1 MARLANSEKGLS
13 LFALRQL
20 YLACVTS
27 IADYGSVIWWKGQA
41 QFKKPLQDLQN
52 LGLRKILRAFKTT
65 PIIPIEVE
73 AALAPPTIRLNT
85 NTRQYAL
92 RMLKLSPRHLIRQ
105 EVAKLATFDS
115 TTTKRPDSTFARARG
130 QKPCG
135 SF

>member
-52 LGLRKILRAFKTT
+52 LGLRKILGTFKTA
-65 PIIPIEVE
+65 PIIPMEVE
-73 AALAPPTIRLNT
+73 AALVPPTIRLNT
-85 NTRQYAL
+85 NTRQYVL
-92 RMLKLSPRHLIRQ
+92 RMLKLSPRSSKTSYYRHSRL
-105 EVAKLATFDS
+105 
-115 TTTKRPDSTFARARG
+115 
-130 QKPCG
+130 
-135 SF
+135 